1 MGQLFG
7 PLTNILPFTQGAAI
21 PKVELDVVTG
31 CHIVLRTD
39 IKMDVGRS
47 INPTID
53 YGQIEGAFVQ
63 GQGLFTMEETLWQ
76 QNGQLFSRGPG
87 TYKIPGF
94 ADIPQVFNVGL
105 LKGVKWAKLRSIQ
118 SSKGIGEP
126 PLFLGASVLFALR
139 EAVKAARES
148 VAVDARAMGVV
159 QLDSPAT
166 AERLRV
172 AVGDWI
178 VQWAKVEAKEGE
190 KGFFVEATA

>member
-1 MGQLFG
+1 MYAYF
-7 PLTNILPFTQGAAI
+7 IQGAGFSE
-21 PKVELDVVTG
+21 VELNVLLGSHTVISTG
-31 CHIVLRTD
+31 V
-39 IKMDVGRS
+39 KMDVGRS
-47 INPTID
+47 INPAID

-76 QNGQLFSRGPG
+76 QNGQLLTHKPG
-87 TYKIPGF
+87 TYRIPGF
-94 ADIPQVFNVGL
+94 ADIPQIFNVGL

-118 SSKGIGEP
+118 SSKGISEP

-190 KGFFVEATA
+190 KGFFVEAMA

>member
-1 MGQLFG
+1 MYFY
-7 PLTNILPFTQGAAI
+7 ITQGAAI
-21 PKVELDVVTG
+21 SEVELDVLIGSHT
-31 CHIVLRTD
+31 VLRTD

-63 GQGLFTMEETLWQ
+63 GQGLFTMEETMWQ
-76 QNGQLFSRGPG
+76 QNGQLFTHRPG
-87 TYKIPGF
+87 AYKIPGF
-94 ADIPQVFNVGL
+94 ADIPQVFNLGL

-126 PLFLGASVLFALR
+126 PLFFGASVLFALR
-139 EAVKAARES
+139 EAVKAVRKS
-148 VAVDARAMGVV
+148 VAVDARVMGVV
-159 QLDSPAT
+159 HLEYPVT

-172 AVGDWI
+172 AVGNWI
-178 VQWAKVEAKEGE
+178 VQWAKVGGQEVA

>member
-1 MGQLFG
+1 MG
-7 PLTNILPFTQGAAI
+7 
-21 PKVELDVVTG
+21 
-31 CHIVLRTD
+31 
-39 IKMDVGRS
+39 VGRS
-47 INPTID
+47 INPAIH

-63 GQGLFTMEETLWQ
+63 SHGVFTMEETRWQ
-76 QNGQLFSRGPG
+76 QNGQLSSRGPG
-87 TYKIPGF
+87 TYEIPGF
-94 ADIPQVFNVGL
+94 VDIPQVFNVGL

-118 SSKGIGEP
+118 SSKGIEEP
-126 PLFLGASVLFALR
+126 PLFLGASVLLALR

-159 QLDSPAT
+159 QLDPPAT

-178 VQWAKVEAKEGE
+178 VQWAKVEAKEGD

>member
-1 MGQLFG
+1 MYFY
-7 PLTNILPFTQGAAI
+7 ITQGATI
-21 PKVELDVVTG
+21 SEVELDVLTSS
-31 CHIVLRTD
+31 HTVLCTD
-39 IKMDVGRS
+39 IKMDDGRS
-47 INPTID
+47 INPAIN

-63 GQGLFTMEETLWQ
+63 AQGLFTMEETLWQ
-76 QNGQLFSRGPG
+76 QNGQLFIRGPG

-94 ADIPQVFNVGL
+94 ADILQVFNVGL
-105 LKGVKWAKLRSIQ
+105 LKGVQWAKLRSIQ
-118 SSKGIGEP
+118 RSKGIGER

-139 EAVKAARES
+139 EAVKAAKES

-178 VQWAKVEAKEGE
+178 MQWAKVEAKEGE

>member
-1 MGQLFG
+1 MYSY
-7 PLTNILPFTQGAAI
+7 FTQGAAI
-21 PKVELDVVTG
+21 SEVELDVLTG
-31 CHIVLRTD
+31 AHTVLRTD

-47 INPTID
+47 INPAID

-63 GQGLFTMEETLWQ
+63 GQGLFTIEETLWQ
-76 QNGQLFSRGPG
+76 KNGELFTRGPG

-94 ADIPQVFNVGL
+94 ADIPRVFNAGL
-105 LKGVKWAKLRSIQ
+105 LKGVKWAKLRTIQ

-126 PLFLGASVLFALR
+126 PLFLGSSVLFALR

-148 VAVDARAMGVV
+148 VAVDAKAMGIV

-178 VQWAKVEAKEGE
+178 VRWANVEAKEGE
-190 KGFFVEATA
+190 KGFFVEAMA